1 MKLSFSTRGWGNLSW
16 EELLESALDM
26 KFSGIEVYNI
36 QKFPALTGRGG
47 PFHKHTVAATV
58 RALRDQKLT
67 VPCFDTSV
75 DLSDSGAEV
84 LEEVMAVAHDAQIP
98 YEIGRAHV

>member
-36 QKFPALTGRGG
+36 QKFPALT
-47 PFHKHTVAATV
+47 
-58 RALRDQKLT
+58 
-67 VPCFDTSV
+67 
-75 DLSDSGAEV
+75 DLPWRCSARWRRTRQTGT
-84 LEEVMAVAHDAQIP
+84 L
-98 YEIGRAHV
+98 